1 MSKYLITPS
10 LINSFFYYMKD
21 EWKSPADSRADF
33 LKTLSREK
41 FEPNEAMQKGI
52 DFEYLVE
59 KTCDWESVNWVSL
72 LSMKCQK
79 LKSLNITNFSEAN
92 EFYTKNTQYFSC
104 VKEIADVVKDGVWQS
119 SCKKDLQVSG
129 KNFILYGRCD
139 VIKADTIYDIKFTS
153 NYDVGKF
160 NDSIQHLI
168 YMYCLDLDKF
178 AYLVSDGKSFWREDY
193 FANDLEN
200 KIKSKISEFIQ
211 YLERDK
217 EASNMFYSKW
227 ESKY

>member
-1 MSKYLITPS
+1 MNKYLITPS
-10 LINSFFYYMKD
+10 LINSFFYYLKD

-33 LKTLSREK
+33 LKTLSRER
-41 FEPNEAMQKGI
+41 FEPNEAMQRGI
-52 DFEYLVE
+52 DWENALE
-59 KTCDWESVNWVSL
+59 KRCNGQVVNMDAGL
-72 LSMKCQK
+72 FLKC
-79 LKSLNITNFSEAN
+79 SIDTFN
-92 EFYTKNTQYFSC
+92 
-104 VKEIADVVKDGVWQS
+104 EIADVVKDGVWQS

-129 KNFILYGRCD
+129 KSFILYGRCD

-153 NYDVGKF
+153 NYNVGKF

-217 EASNMFYSKW
+217 EASDMFYSKW